1 MSQGPRQ
8 KSREK
13 KKLEG
18 TIWCCINFQKVMQI
32 REKDRNKADIAF
44 SLQTGVA
51 EEDLVRVYR
60 LGR

>member
-1 MSQGPRQ
+1 
-8 KSREK
+8 
-13 KKLEG
+13 
-18 TIWCCINFQKVMQI
+18 MQI
-32 REKDRNKADIAF
+32 REKDRNQADIAF